1 MLIRRCQLH
10 SENKIKVFVVEDQTI
25 VREGLCRLLDFSPS
39 IRVVGW
45 AEHGNQALE
54 LLEESRPDLMLVD
67 IQMPE
72 CDGFQLLT
80 QVKHKWPAI
89 KLLILTTFND
99 PLYIQQAKALGADGF
114 LLKDV
119 GLEQLMEVIS
129 RVFEGGSAF
138 PKQQQRF
145 HPQEPLTPR
154 EYEVWRCIA
163 SGMSN
168 REISDALEIREGTV
182 KNHISRV
189 LDKLDVRDRTQAGLL
204 FPRNGS
210 L

>member
-1 MLIRRCQLH
+1 M
-10 SENKIKVFVVEDQTI
+10 NNTDKIKVIVVEDQTI
-25 VREGLCRLLDFSPS
+25 VREGLCRLLDLSPT
-39 IRVVGW
+39 IDVAGW
-45 AEHGNQALE
+45 AEHGNHALQ
-54 LLEESRPDLMLVD
+54 LLEESQPDLMLVD

-80 QVKHKWPAI
+80 QVKQKWPSI
-89 KLLILTTFND
+89 RLLVLTTFND
-99 PLYIQQAKALGADGF
+99 PLYIQQAKTLGADGF

-119 GLEQLMEVIS
+119 GLDQLMKVIAQ
-129 RVFEGGSAF
+129 VFEGSTVF
-138 PKQQQRF
+138 PKQQRLHQ
-145 HPQEPLTPR
+145 PEPLTPR

-204 FPRNGS
+204 FPRNNSGH